1 MNPQHAEALQ
11 TIMRMA
17 DAAKEPCG
25 MDPESPAAI
34 RNGKLASI
42 AQVAAQGL
50 GLVRGPSLSALA
62 APHAGAAPDGWKLVP
77 VEPTPEM
84 AAAYDTACFS
94 DYWREEGYAAML
106 AASPAAPAPCAM
118 VGLTEDELVQCIA
131 AAGCFGTI
139 KISYDSGPYEI
150 TRPSPN
156 ATRLSEAITRA
167 FCQKNNVELK
177 DQP

>member
-77 VEPTPEM
+77 VEPTEEM
-84 AAAYDTACFS
+84 VIAFAEEWYSRRQTIDDPQMVEAY
-94 DYWREEGYAAML
+94 RAML

-118 VGLTEDELVQCIA
+118 VGLTEV
-131 AAGCFGTI
+131 G
-139 KISYDSGPYEI
+139 
-150 TRPSPN
+150 N
-156 ATRLSEAITRA
+156 A
-167 FCQKNNVELK
+167 
-177 DQP
+177 